1 MEIRIIFPQTA
12 SRSVHLF
19 CTARRYAQQTD
30 TQTTPSATCVATSRI
45 SAMRPNDK
53 VSTGTARR

>member
-30 TQTTPSATCVATSRI
+30 TQTKCDMCSNKPHQCDAA
-45 SAMRPNDK
+45 
-53 VSTGTARR
+53 